1 MSMKRI
7 TISLDEKIVSMLKN
21 KQADFILEEH
31 KTVSISGVVAS
42 LLEHTFKADEMIN
55 SELDSIFSRP
65 NY

>member
-21 KQADFILEEH
+21 RQADFILEEH
-31 KTVSISGVVAS
+31 KTVSISSVVVS
-42 LLEHTFKADEMIN
+42 LIEHTFKADEMIN
-55 SELDSIFSRP
+55 DKLDSIFSRP

>member
-1 MSMKRI
+1 MKRI

-21 KQADFILEEH
+21 KQADFILE
-31 KTVSISGVVAS
+31 TVSISGVVAS

>member
-1 MSMKRI
+1 MSMKRL

-21 KQADFILEEH
+21 RQADFILEAN
-31 KTVSISGVVAS
+31 KTVSISSFVAS
-42 LLEHTFKADEMIN
+42 LIEYIFKEDEMIN